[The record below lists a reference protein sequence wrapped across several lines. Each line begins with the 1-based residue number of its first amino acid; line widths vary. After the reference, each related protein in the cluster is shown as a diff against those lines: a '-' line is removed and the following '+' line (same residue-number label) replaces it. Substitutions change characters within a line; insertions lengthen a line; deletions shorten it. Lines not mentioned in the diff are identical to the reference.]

1 MNPPWNGAPDI
12 DDDPSLERPK
22 PLLVSL
28 HFLRTALLRRLWVCV
43 LCAVLGLL
51 GAGAF
56 MLAFPPAHAA
66 KSSLVLTYDP
76 QVGSTLA
83 MATNVSLFETRT
95 FASRTTSRLGLTVP
109 PDVFLNTLT
118 VEPVGAELVLLTL
131 TAPNDAEAVR
141 RLNALTAVYLEFRA
155 EQLGLQSKVVVDGL
169 RQRIDEL
176 QTDVAALSTRLEKLS
191 ASTTPASASKRSD
204 LIAQRAYIQGRIDA
218 LQQSVEDAT
227 LRNAAVVSSSRVLD
241 APAAEPGRADRTFA
255 LGLASGLIGG
265 VVLGCGTVLFFAITS
280 DKLRRRSDV
289 ASALGV
295 AIPISVGRIT
305 PLPKMWLWL
314 PPVHARHRRRE
325 DERQR
330 LAHAIEDEL
339 LRPHGRSRLAVAG
352 IDNADEVG
360 FAVAEAAKSLADR
373 GCSITILDLTAR
385 GSRVLRVAP
394 SATESLDAPTVLRPR
409 GVPALA
415 HRAADL
421 LPLGHWDSGENT
433 PSPELRE
440 FTLVLAELEPAVGA
454 DFLTAWTDRVMVVV
468 TAGRSSVEKIRS
480 VGDQVRAAGLE
491 LRFGALVRTER
502 SDESIGTLKRERP
515 AALQPLREDG
525 PPTEGRFEVR

>member
-1 MNPPWNGAPDI
+1 MNRSPWNGTPDL
-12 DDDPSLERPK
+12 DDDQPSTERSR

-66 KSSLVLTYDP
+66 KGSLVLTYDP

-95 FASRTTSRLGLTVP
+95 FASRTTARLGLAVP
-109 PDVFLNTLT
+109 PDEFLNTVT

-131 TAPNDAEAVR
+131 TAPTDAEAVR

-155 EQLGLQSKVVVDGL
+155 EQLSLQSKVVIDGL
-169 RQRIDEL
+169 NERIDKL
-176 QTDVAALSTRLEKLS
+176 QADVEALSTRITATPAPS
-191 ASTTPASASKRSD
+191 ASTLND
-204 LIAQRAYIQGRIDA
+204 LLAQRAYIQDRID
-218 LQQSVEDAT
+218 LLRQSVEDAT
-227 LRNAAVVSSSRVLD
+227 LRNSAVVASSRVLD
-241 APAAEPGRADRTFA
+241 VPAAEPGRANRTFV

-265 VVLGCGTVLFFAITS
+265 IVLGCGTVLFFAITS

-295 AIPISVGRIT
+295 AVPISVGRIA

-314 PPVHARHRRRE
+314 PPVHARHNRRA

-330 LAHAIEDEL
+330 LAYAIEDEL
-339 LRPHGRSRLAVAG
+339 LRPHRRSRLAVASVN
-352 IDNADEVG
+352 NANEVG
-360 FAVAEAAKSLADR
+360 FAVAEAARSLAER

-385 GSRVLRVAP
+385 GSRILRVVPTATDP
-394 SATESLDAPTVLRPR
+394 SAPTVLRPR

-415 HRAADL
+415 HRAEDL
-421 LPLGHWDSGENT
+421 LPVGHWDDGVNS
-433 PSPELRE
+433 PSPELRD
-440 FTLVLAELEPAVGA
+440 FTLILAELDPAVGA
-454 DFLTAWTDRVMVVV
+454 DYLTAWTDRVMVVI
-468 TAGRSSVEKIRS
+468 TAGRSSVEKVRS
-480 VGDQVRAAGLE
+480 VSDQVRAAGLD
-491 LRFGALVRTER
+491 LRFGALVRTEP
-502 SDESIGTLKRERP
+502 SDESIGTLNLVRP
-515 AALQPLREDG
+515 APSQSRPEDEPLGSDG
-525 PPTEGRFEVR
+525 RLEAR